1 MSDVKISKN
10 HSKISQMIN
19 LAKPDYI
26 NISVFYSINNWEN
39 YESVNLILESN
50 STISQLLNTAVNKFK
65 NEYFYDDI
73 DNKDLDV
80 MLFKKKIKKPNYDY
94 PICRILGSCCMGG
107 VIIYIFGRVSGA
119 HFNPAVSLGLFIR
132 HKLSG
137 MELVLY
143 IVAQLLGGFLGCVF
157 VGLCRRGKFKK
168 MAGNA
173 IDYYLITT
181 YRNSTSKNGWCYVS
195 AFLFEI
201 FGTFILVMFILAS
214 CERDNY
220 LGPALG
226 LAFSSVLIALSG
238 IGGRISG
245 CSLNPARSFA
255 PALVQV
261 MAGGNKD
268 PIKQIWI
275 T

>member
-94 PICRILGSCCMGG
+94 PIC
-107 VIIYIFGRVSGA
+107 
-119 HFNPAVSLGLFIR
+119 NKDSLIQDF
-132 HKLSG
+132 
-137 MELVLY
+137 
-143 IVAQLLGGFLGCVF
+143 
-157 VGLCRRGKFKK
+157 
-168 MAGNA
+168 
-173 IDYYLITT
+173 
-181 YRNSTSKNGWCYVS
+181 SKNCFCIVERINKEKLNNEDEVKNENENNYIKITDTICKNS
-195 AFLFEI
+195 LCCI
-201 FGTFILVMFILAS
+201 F
-214 CERDNY
+214 
-220 LGPALG
+220 
-226 LAFSSVLIALSG
+226 
-238 IGGRISG
+238 
-245 CSLNPARSFA
+245 
-255 PALVQV
+255 
-261 MAGGNKD
+261 
-268 PIKQIWI
+268 
-275 T
+275 

>member
-94 PICRILGSCCMGG
+94 PIC
-107 VIIYIFGRVSGA
+107 
-119 HFNPAVSLGLFIR
+119 
-132 HKLSG
+132 
-137 MELVLY
+137 
-143 IVAQLLGGFLGCVF
+143 
-157 VGLCRRGKFKK
+157 
-168 MAGNA
+168 
-173 IDYYLITT
+173 
-181 YRNSTSKNGWCYVS
+181 
-195 AFLFEI
+195 
-201 FGTFILVMFILAS
+201 
-214 CERDNY
+214 
-220 LGPALG
+220 
-226 LAFSSVLIALSG
+226 
-238 IGGRISG
+238 
-245 CSLNPARSFA
+245 
-255 PALVQV
+255 
-261 MAGGNKD
+261 NKD
-268 PIKQIWI
+268 SLIQNF
-275 T
+275 